1 MAKQQIPNAEDARQA
16 LESIQEMAQSAR
28 KRAQPPKWFGIVVA
42 LLAGSMVA
50 LAVADLR
57 KWQVLSILIIGI
69 VTAYQGQK
77 TRVAW
82 TAYPLKALLLAP
94 LLLVPLYI
102 LLVYVGQQIT
112 GAIGQWPAA
121 LVAGGALAAAVYSL
135 SVYERSLF
143 SRPDQGAS
151 TR

>member
-1 MAKQQIPNAEDARQA
+1 MTEQQKPNAEDARQA

-28 KRAQPPKWFGIVVA
+28 KRAQPSKWFGIVVA

-50 LAVADLR
+50 LAVADMR
-57 KWQVLSILIIGI
+57 KWQVLSIVIIAI
-69 VTAYQGQK
+69 VVAYQGQK

-94 LLLVPLYI
+94 FLLIPLYI
-102 LLVYVGQQIT
+102 FLIYAGQQIT
-112 GAIGQWPAA
+112 GVVGQWPAA
-121 LVAGGALAAAVYSL
+121 LIAGGALTAAVYIL

-143 SRPDQGAS
+143 SSPDKGES
-151 TR
+151 TP